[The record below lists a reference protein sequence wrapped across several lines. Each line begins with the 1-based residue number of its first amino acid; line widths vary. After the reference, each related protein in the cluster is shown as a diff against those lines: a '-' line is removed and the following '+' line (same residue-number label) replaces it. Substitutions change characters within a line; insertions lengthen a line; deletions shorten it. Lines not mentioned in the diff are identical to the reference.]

1 MANLLKCLILLIVII
16 IVVSVLNTN
25 SKNDR
30 LLSSPKSF
38 VSISLSDI
46 NHSIKPL
53 PEEVIN
59 YLKTSSNYKNVYNDK
74 KVVIYFTGADCPYGK
89 VFEKSINEF
98 RKNSSSN
105 VYFKFHTESA
115 SGIRWYKSN
124 QEAKAALQFS
134 NLCHEFCVVNPV
146 KNEIFSIDGV
156 GIEEAQKI
164 GAILEQLKNW

>member
-16 IVVSVLNTN
+16 VSVLNIN

-53 PEEVIN
+53 PNEVIDF
-59 YLKTSSNYKNVYNDK
+59 LKTSSDYKDIYKDK

-98 RKNSSSN
+98 RKNSASN
-105 VYFKFHTESA
+105 VYFNFHTESA

-124 QEAKAALQFS
+124 QEAKAALQYW
-134 NLCHEFCVVNPV
+134 VV
-146 KNEIFSIDGV
+146 SIW
-156 GIEEAQKI
+156 IEYKMQMKK
-164 GAILEQLKNW
+164 L

>member
-16 IVVSVLNTN
+16 VSVLNIN

-53 PEEVIN
+53 PNEVIDF
-59 YLKTSSNYKNVYNDK
+59 LKTSSDYKDIYKDK

-98 RKNSSSN
+98 RKNSASN

-124 QEAKAALQFS
+124 QEANAALQFS

-146 KNEIFSIDGV
+146 KNEIFSIEGV
-156 GIEEAQKI
+156 GTEEAQKI